1 MSTVKVDVQNLHFEH
16 RLWTNELS
24 FFEDELVIFEKRLS
38 ELVQKYTD
46 RDMLSQLEHFQNQF
60 IRQKEVLDELKHD
73 IKVHDQAIGRMMK
86 ADKAANNDDVDR
98 HVQMGD
104 KMQTYRNIYGDLKE
118 QFYDFLAK
126 WM

>member
-16 RLWTNELS
+16 RLWTNELN

-60 IRQKEVLDELKHD
+60 IRQKEVLDQLKHD
-73 IKVHDQAIGRMMK
+73 IKVHDQAIGRLLK
-86 ADKAANNDDVDR
+86 ADKVANNDDVDR
-98 HVQMGD
+98 HARMGEQ
-104 KMQTYRNIYGDLKE
+104 MQTYRNIYGDLKDH
-118 QFYDFLAK
+118 FYNFLAK